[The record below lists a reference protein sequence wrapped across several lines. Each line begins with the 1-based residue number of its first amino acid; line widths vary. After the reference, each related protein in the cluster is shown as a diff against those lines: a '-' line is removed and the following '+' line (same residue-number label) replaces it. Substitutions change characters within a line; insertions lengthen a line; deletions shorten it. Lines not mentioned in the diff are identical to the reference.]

1 MGDVFSVCKV
11 AMETPMAQ
19 AHLSHPP
26 VISGGSG
33 YFWALNCIEPR
44 GLCSLCVEGCLAG
57 ANGCLEPRHGSWI
70 SSYMFIWFI
79 FWLATCHWSECV
91 LPVDFLE
98 MLLRNI
104 PIWAPYISRLVMLKN
119 NAATVRP
126 VPATG
131 FINHLGCTPI
141 YGWLVVWNMAFLS
154 PYIGNVIIPTDFHIF
169 QRGRCTTNQMAIY
182 IHLHL
187 TR

>member
-57 ANGCLEPRHGSWI
+57 ANGCLEPRHGSRI
-70 SSYMFIWFI
+70 SSYMFIYMVHFLAGNLSLKWKYFLLISLRSYSEISPYGPHI
-79 FWLATCHWSECV
+79 FLGLSCWKQCRDCAASASDWLHQPPGMYPN
-91 LPVDFLE
+91 L
-98 MLLRNI
+98 
-104 PIWAPYISRLVMLKN
+104 
-119 NAATVRP
+119 
-126 VPATG
+126 
-131 FINHLGCTPI
+131 
-141 YGWLVVWNMAFLS
+141 WLVGGLEHGFSFSIYWECHNPNWLS
-154 PYIGNVIIPTDFHIF
+154 YFSEG
-169 QRGRCTTNQMAIY
+169 
-182 IHLHL
+182 
-187 TR
+187 